1 MTDLSA
7 RTLSAAM
14 LGIVGVF
21 FVFLVGAGLATGG
34 LLPAGGNA
42 GGAAAPLGGGEQ
54 QSAAMADVGR
64 GRQLFQQFNCA
75 ACHSVNGQAG
85 VGPTMRNLAGAQR
98 RFTDGTT
105 AVADDEYLKQ
115 AIQQPNA
122 RIVQGYAE
130 NIMLNVT
137 KTYQAELD
145 KDDVTNALIAYI
157 KSLK

>member
-14 LGIVGVF
+14 LGVVGVF
-21 FVFLVGAGLATGG
+21 LVFVVGAGLATGG
-34 LLPAGGNA
+34 LIPAGSAA

-64 GRQLFQQFNCA
+64 GRQLFQQYGCA
-75 ACHSVNGQAG
+75 GCHSVNGQAG
-85 VGPTMRNLAGAQR
+85 VGPTMKGLAGSQR

-105 AVADDEYLKQ
+105 TVADDQYLKQ

-137 KTYQAELD
+137 KTYQADLD
-145 KDDVTNALIAYI
+145 KDDVVNALIAYI
-157 KSLK
+157 KSVK